1 MLPDD
6 TVSFIWCI
14 IGKMQQLSTLQLQFY
29 YTLNYRKFVIKHS
42 FAWKQVVQKL
52 PRWAKNTSYIILDM
66 KTHLLFIA
74 QTHFCIQLTFAN
86 HLTPMDI
93 YTLNGAKDF
102 PHQFYF
108 QDDTIKNK
116 INETYEIYKPRK
128 LNLFLI

>member
-1 MLPDD
+1 MH
-6 TVSFIWCI
+6 
-14 IGKMQQLSTLQLQFY
+14 K
-29 YTLNYRKFVIKHS
+29 KK
-42 FAWKQVVQKL
+42 VVQNL

-66 KTHLLFIA
+66 KTHLLLIA
-74 QTHFCIQLTFAN
+74 QTHCCIYLTFAK

-128 LNLFLI
+128 LNLLIEFLI